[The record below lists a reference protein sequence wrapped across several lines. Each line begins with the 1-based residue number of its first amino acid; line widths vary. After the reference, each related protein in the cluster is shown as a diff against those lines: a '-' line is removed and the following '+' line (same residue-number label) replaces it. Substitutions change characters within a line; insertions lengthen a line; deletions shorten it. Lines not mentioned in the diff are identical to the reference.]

1 MTPHEPRRLGY
12 YATKKW
18 VQHAVLFVV
27 VGLIAV
33 GLISALGDATEQAER
48 QIVELTIR
56 NMRTGMQRAMGEALM
71 HQREGEMASW
81 AGSNP
86 VRWLDSFPAGYR
98 GECSTAESRAL
109 SGGEWCFERGR
120 RELVYRPRN
129 LDHLHESTGE
139 IRAAG
144 RQCDLLSWRVARAP
158 VSAASGGF
166 VGLRIEIASSCQW
179 FPAGRQADN

>member
-1 MTPHEPRRLGY
+1 MISHEPRRLGY
-12 YATKKW
+12 YATKNW
-18 VQHAVLFVV
+18 FQRAVLFVV
-27 VGLIAV
+27 LGLLAI
-33 GLISALGDATEQAER
+33 GLISALGDAKEEAEK

-56 NMRTGMQRAMGEALM
+56 NMRTGLQRAMGEALM

-86 VRWLDSFPAGYR
+86 VRWLDSLPAGYR
-98 GECSTAESRAL
+98 GECSTAESWAL

-129 LDHLHESTGE
+129 VDHLHDSKGATKGV
-139 IRAAG
+139 G
-144 RQCDLLSWRVARAP
+144 RQCELLSWRVARAP

-166 VGLRIEIASSCQW
+166 VGLRIEVASSCEW
-179 FPAGRQADN
+179 IPAERQADN

>member
-1 MTPHEPRRLGY
+1 MIPHEPRRLGY

-18 VQHAVLFVV
+18 FQHAVLFVV

-33 GLISALGDATEQAER
+33 GLISALGDAKEKAER
-48 QIVELTIR
+48 QIVDLTVR

-86 VRWLDSFPAGYR
+86 VRWLDSLPAGYR
-98 GECSTAESRAL
+98 GECSTAESWAL

-129 LDHLHESTGE
+129 VDHLHDSKGATKGV
-139 IRAAG
+139 G
-144 RQCDLLSWRVARAP
+144 RQCELLSWRVARAP

-166 VGLRIEIASSCQW
+166 VGLRIEVASSCEW
-179 FPAGRQADN
+179 IPAERQADN

>member
-86 VRWLDSFPAGYR
+86 VRWLDSPPA
-98 GECSTAESRAL
+98 
-109 SGGEWCFERGR
+109 
-120 RELVYRPRN
+120 
-129 LDHLHESTGE
+129 
-139 IRAAG
+139 
-144 RQCDLLSWRVARAP
+144 VARAP

-166 VGLRIEIASSCQW
+166 VGLRIEIASSCLW
-179 FPAGRQADN
+179 VPAGRQADN